1 MALKTTIMALALMAG
16 LGLAAG
22 SSLAADTGAATPG
35 GKALV
40 ARQAHF
46 KEQNAAFKA
55 INDELR
61 KDAPDKAVITA
72 NATKIKA
79 MAADLPSW
87 FPKGS
92 GPETGLKTAAKAE
105 IWTDAE
111 GFAAAAAK
119 LQEETVK
126 LEQVTMAGDVDAIK
140 AQVRATG
147 GACKNCHDKFRAPDQ
162 H

>member
-1 MALKTTIMALALMAG
+1 MALKTTITALALMAG

-22 SSLAADTGAATPG
+22 SSLAADTGPATPG

-40 ARQAHF
+40 ARQTHF

-72 NATKIKA
+72 DATKMKA

-119 LQEETVK
+119 LQEETAK
-126 LEQVTMAGDVDAIK
+126 LEQVAMAGDMDAIK